1 MNLADIDQKLVNLL
15 QVNFPLTREPYT
27 DLGLQLGISSN
38 EIISR
43 INSLKKRGIVHQ
55 IAPVFDAKSLGYNTT
70 LVAMKLSTKEQL
82 DEATE
87 IISTHAGVSHCYERD
102 HDFNFWFTL
111 AMAVQNNME
120 TELQRLATIIKP
132 MAILNLPAVKTF
144 KIVAYFNSDGDN
156 QAAPNTDINDAN
168 LYTKIPQLSSVDRDI
183 INELQQD
190 LPLTQKPFDLMSQRL
205 SLDTDEF
212 LRHCQ
217 SLIQRRIMRRFSAA
231 VSHNKLGFIAN
242 SMTCWKVSPEKVETA
257 GKKIATF
264 PEVSHCYE
272 RKTNQLWTHNLFAMI
287 HANNK
292 NACHAVAD
300 RISSEVGLNDT
311 GPLLLFSTKEF
322 KKVRTKYSV

>member
-1 MNLADIDQKLVNLL
+1 MNLDDIDQKLVNLL
-15 QVNFPLTREPYT
+15 QVKFPLTREPYA
-27 DLGLQLGISSN
+27 DLGLQLGINSN

-43 INSLKKRGIVHQ
+43 IDSLKRKGIIHQ

-70 LVAMKLSTKEQL
+70 LAAMKIIVEEQL
-82 DEATE
+82 DKATE
-87 IISTHAGVSHCYERD
+87 IINAHAGVSHCYERD
-102 HDFNFWFTL
+102 HDFNLWFTL
-111 AMAVQNNME
+111 AMPVQNDIE
-120 TELQRLATIIKP
+120 TELQKLATIIKP
-132 MAILNLPAVKTF
+132 MATLNLPAVRVF

-156 QAAPNTDINDAN
+156 KAAPDADIDDVNHSTEA
-168 LYTKIPQLSSVDRDI
+168 PHLSPVDRDI
-183 INELQQD
+183 INKLQQD

-205 SLDTDEF
+205 SLNTDEF

-231 VSHNKLGFIAN
+231 VSHKKLGFIAN
-242 SMTCWKVSPEKVETA
+242 SMTCWKVSPDKVETA

-272 RKTNQLWTHNLFAMI
+272 RRSNQLWTYNLFAMI

-292 NACHAVAD
+292 DACQSIAN

-311 GPLLLFSTKEF
+311 GPLLLFSTNEF
-322 KKVRTKYSV
+322 KKVRTKYLV